1 MWPMCNQM
9 KRIVDCIVENED
21 LRELFGVRMVQN
33 EVKKSL
39 RWTKKERSWCRK
51 QHCER
56 IAALPTFV
64 LAVPVIVDVAVAI
77 YLAVDIQK
85 QRKLKSQTKSWIE
98 DDIIRKKN
106 VSTNSSW
113 NKTKVAFKNSL
124 QFCIKLICLPG
135 NMSFESIFRSA
146 NVFCEGSCEVSLATY
161 CLTRIIR
168 PYHNHVLNRVA
179 LS

>member
-21 LRELFGVRMVQN
+21 LRELFGVRMVRN
-33 EVKKSL
+33 EVQKSL
-39 RWTKKERSWCRK
+39 RWTKKERSGCRK

-64 LAVPVIVDVAVAI
+64 LAVPVIVDVAVVI

-85 QRKLKSQTKSWIE
+85 QWQLKSQTKSWIG
-98 DDIIRKKN
+98 DDIIQQKTKH

-113 NKTKVAFKNSL
+113 NKLKYHSKTASNSASNSYA
-124 QFCIKLICLPG
+124 CCLPG
-135 NMSFESIFRSA
+135 NMCFESIFRSA
-146 NVFCEGSCEVSLATY
+146 NEVSLATY

-168 PYHNHVLNRVA
+168 PYHNHEVNRVA